1 MVYTIISGPDAGTVT
16 INGDGTFSFD
26 PGSEFQGLDAGDTKD
41 VTFTYTATDSQGVVS
56 NSATATITVT
66 GLNDAPVAASVA
78 AAAAEDGP
86 AVIGLFL
93 ADDVDGNDVPGNL
106 IYTIL
111 SQPAE
116 GTVASNDDGSFTFT
130 PGTAFQDLA
139 EGESRLVSFTY
150 QAKDQS
156 GAASN
161 IATGT
166 ITVTGKNDAPTAQ
179 NLAGTVAEGQASAP
193 IAFKGDDIDSDDTP
207 ATLAYS
213 IATPA
218 QRRHRH
224 CQP

>member
-1 MVYTIISGPDAGTVT
+1 MMRRSP
-16 INGDGTFSFD
+16 
-26 PGSEFQGLDAGDTKD
+26 P
-41 VTFTYTATDSQGVVS
+41 
-56 NSATATITVT
+56 
-66 GLNDAPVAASVA
+66 ASPRLPL
-78 AAAAEDGP
+78 EDGP
-86 AVIGLFL
+86 AVIGLFV

-116 GTVASNDDGSFTFT
+116 GTVASNGDGSFTFT

-139 EGESRLVSFTY
+139 EGETRLVSFTY

-166 ITVTGKNDAPTAQ
+166 ITVTGKNDAPTAA
-179 NLAGTVAEGQASAP
+179 NLAVTVTEGQASAP

-207 ATLAYS
+207 ATLATPSPSRRAAAPSPSTRTAPSSS
-213 IATPA
+213 IREPISIPCSRARARP
-218 QRRHRH
+218 
-224 CQP
+224 